1 MKNAAIP
8 IGKAEKRRN
17 QMLKAQSIAK
27 ALFEALLFAS
37 SVMRLSYAFAQVTKP
52 SLEMWSE
59 CDFVFAIRPM
69 IYSPSTTSAVSSL
82 FL

>member
-1 MKNAAIP
+1 MMKKAAIP

-17 QMLKAQSIAK
+17 QMLNAQSTAK
-27 ALFEALLFAS
+27 ALFVALLFAS

-59 CDFVFAIRPM
+59 CDFVFTIRPM
-69 IYSPSTTSAVSSL
+69 TYSPSTTSA
-82 FL
+82 